1 MDALGFLEQSQEG
14 LSWLIQSFDPRLS
27 DADYFLIVD
36 ALHKSRLLSV
46 EEKPFKRVTKRLL
59 SSNVAANVSQS
70 APPRRG
76 LGGSIAAAVESERLQ
91 RARERRQFQEDV
103 ALDFAAFDSSIARCQ
118 FSLTSNERERERYAV
133 EKVKILEA
141 SQAVRESTAQL
152 HRQLAEA
159 RRVMEV
165 RKTWDRLTEK
175 ITNNRMLRPREDQAT
190 NLERLQAEIAELEG
204 ESAEYAE
211 TWAKRRQQF
220 DRIVKET
227 TELRRMIRDEDDR
240 PEGLEDREH
249 GKPSELAPTSRDL
262 ASVTTSLPRNH
273 LGPGLD
279 SVSPTSSSAL
289 LHRGHPDVSPSRGR
303 SSTSSH
309 TPSTSDDDGT
319 EEGEDI
325 TMGEQGEITED
336 GQEGGNVG
344 RHFHLKAPPDDVSRL
359 SSARMSITSAHS
371 PSPAHDT
378 PLHADDRDDGE
389 LADESPMVQ
398 VGGEDM
404 DIS

>member
-1 MDALGFLEQSQEG
+1 MDALGLLEQSQEG
-14 LSWLIQSFDPRLS
+14 LSWPVRSFDPR
-27 DADYFLIVD
+27 FPMLIIFPTVD

-59 SSNVAANVSQS
+59 SSNVAPNVSLS

-76 LGGSIAAAVESERLQ
+76 LGGSIDAVESERLQ

-103 ALDFAAFDSSIARCQ
+103 ALDFAAFDSSIARIQ

-141 SQAVRESTAQL
+141 SQAVRESTARL
-152 HRQLAEA
+152 HHQLAEA

-190 NLERLQAEIAELEG
+190 NLDRLQAEIAELEA

-211 TWAKRRQQF
+211 TWAKRRRQF

-227 TELRRMIRDEDDR
+227 TELRRMIRDEDDIK
-240 PEGLEDREH
+240 EGLEGRER
-249 GKPSELAPTSRDL
+249 GEPSVLAPTSRDL
-262 ASVTTSLPRNH
+262 ASATTPLPRSH

-279 SVSPTSSSAL
+279 SASPTSSSAL
-289 LHRGHPDVSPSRGR
+289 LHRGRPDMSPGGGR
-303 SSTSSH
+303 SPTSPH
-309 TPSTSDDDGT
+309 TPQIVDDDGP

-325 TMGEQGEITED
+325 TMGEQGEIMEE
-336 GQEGGNVG
+336 GQERIEVDG
-344 RHFHLKAPPDDVSRL
+344 HTHLKAPPDDASRL
-359 SSARMSITSAHS
+359 SSARISMTSGHS
-371 PSPAHDT
+371 PSPALDI

-389 LADESPMVQ
+389 LADESPV
-398 VGGEDM
+398 VKVGEDM